1 MYGSHPRDFNHG
13 DRVEL
18 HPANDWWMRGARY
31 GTVISVNNNFVY
43 VKLDATGAK
52 PKRFA
57 PRDLKKL

>member
-1 MYGSHPRDFNHG
+1 
-13 DRVEL
+13 
-18 HPANDWWMRGARY
+18 MRGARY